1 MIRLAIR
8 VARDQAELVLAE
20 LAELAPAGLEERD
33 VDADTVEYAIYG
45 APGELPPLPDLRAAA
60 GGALVDVSTTELADD
75 WDVRWRT
82 WHPAVVVEARRP
94 DAARAPAVGGAA
106 AGDDRRRDRARAG
119 VRHRRARDDAA
130 VAGAADGARA
140 GRRRWPTGAA
150 APACWRSRR
159 PSSASRPVLACDVEA
174 ASVAAT
180 RDGARDNGV
189 EVEVSRCDLR
199 RAPGPWAPTVTA
211 NLVRPLLLEVAA
223 QPGRAP
229 PERLVVSGPAA
240 GRGRRGRRR
249 VRGARHDGDA
259 TGGRARNG
267 ARCCWSTGDRRRGRA
282 GRRAADRGAG
292 APHAG
297 ADLARAGRRDRAP
310 RCS

>member
-33 VDADTVEYAIYG
+33 VDPDTVEYAIYG

-82 WHPAVVVEARRP
+82 WHPAVVVEAHGRTLRVRP
-94 DAARAPAVGGAA
+94 PWEAPQPGTIDVAIEPAQAFGTGAHETTRLSLALLMELSARNVPDTFLALADWGCGSGVLAIAA
-106 AGDDRRRDRARAG
+106 AKLGFG
-119 VRHRRARDDAA
+119 
-130 VAGAADGARA
+130 
-140 GRRRWPTGAA
+140 
-150 APACWRSRR
+150 
-159 PSSASRPVLACDVEA
+159 PVLACDVEP

-211 NLVRPLLLEVAA
+211 NLVRPLLLEVA
-223 QPGRAP
+223 RHLDRP
-229 PERLVVSGPAA
+229 PERLVVSGLLRAEADEVAA
-240 GRGRRGRRR
+240 AFAARGM
-249 VRGARHDGDA
+249 
-259 TGGRARNG
+259 TE
-267 ARCCWSTGDRRRGRA
+267 TDRREGSEWSALLLEHR
-282 GRRAADRGAG
+282 
-292 APHAG
+292 
-297 ADLARAGRRDRAP
+297 
-310 RCS
+310 